1 MRTVADG
8 DAQVAPGSGVSPTPI
23 GIRRDLRCV
32 ERQRLGRWR
41 AEWDAMVDVSPS
53 QSPFSRS
60 WWLSAVAVH
69 EPLFVLILDG
79 RELIGGLALERRDAF
94 GVTVLR
100 MMGSGPLCPDHLD
113 LLAAHGREDDVREAV
128 RAWIS
133 RGPSVVLAE
142 GLIEGALLS
151 SVLPPPVDERRV
163 SVAPYTDLD
172 EPFLSR
178 CSRNLRSNIRKA
190 ERRMRAHGVSYRH
203 VPPAGA
209 DMALRDLRALHRR
222 QRGRGSHFLGAFDRF
237 AAAARSGV
245 DAGEVSFH
253 ELALAGRPIASV
265 VCLEV
270 ARRVSFYQGARI
282 IDHDLRGAGT
292 LLLHHAIED
301 AQARGFDEV
310 DFLRGDEP
318 YKAAFAT
325 RERGLFSAEAS
336 TGVRGRALLG
346 TIRGYRRSRAVASR
360 LRRRHSLR

>member
-1 MRTVADG
+1 MA
-8 DAQVAPGSGVSPTPI
+8 
-23 GIRRDLRCV
+23 RRMDELVDL
-32 ERQRLGRWR
+32 
-41 AEWDAMVDVSPS
+41 SPS
-53 QSPFSRS
+53 RSPFLRS

-69 EPLFVLILDG
+69 EPLFVLIIDG
-79 RELIGGLALERRDAF
+79 RELIGGLPLERRDVL
-94 GVTVLR
+94 GVPVLR

-113 LLAAHGREDDVREAV
+113 LLAAPGREDEVREAV
-128 RAWIS
+128 GAWIS
-133 RGPSVVLAE
+133 ARPHRDPCRGPDRRRAPVERS
-142 GLIEGALLS
+142 
-151 SVLPPPVDERRV
+151 PPPVDERRV

-190 ERRMRAHGVSYRH
+190 ERRMRVHGVSYRR

-209 DMALRDLRALHRR
+209 ETALRDLRVLHRR
-222 QRGRGSHFLGAFDRF
+222 QRGGGSRFLGAFDRF

-245 DAGEVSFH
+245 DAGEVTFH
-253 ELALAGRPIASV
+253 ELAIAGRPIASV

-270 ARRVSFYQGARI
+270 ARRVSFYQGGRI
-282 IDHDLRGAGT
+282 LDHDLRSAGT

-301 AQARGFDEV
+301 AQARGFDEA

-346 TIRGYRRSRAVASR
+346 TIRGYRAVESGR
-360 LRRRHSLR
+360 VRT